1 MATKS
6 IAVGGTAGVSAT
18 HARNADLYRVQRVL
32 DFSQIKIDGSAITT
46 ADVLE
51 LLNVP
56 AYDRVMSV
64 YVVTLTAAGVAS
76 TMNVGDDGSATRF
89 ANGHNLN
96 VVGTKTSY
104 VTGYTYTAANTVDL
118 AFGTNGPTAAKVLIE
133 FVMLPLRSEVGNIPS
148 NG

>member
-18 HARNADLYRVQRVL
+18 QARNADLYRVHRVL

-64 YVVTLTAAGVAS
+64 YVETLTAAGVAS

-89 ANGHNLN
+89 ANAHDLN
-96 VVGTKTSY
+96 VVGTITSY
-104 VTGYTYTAANTVDL
+104 VTGYTYTAANTIDL
-118 AFGTNGPTAAKVLIE
+118 AFGTNGPTAAKVLVE
-133 FVMLPLRSEVGNIPS
+133 LVMLPLRSEVGSTPS